1 MKNKVKHEEKIM
13 TIINNDYFEVVK
25 KEIIIHIR
33 AIFFNDFQ
41 IFKVKLSETRRTIPF
56 WYEMKPKNSRI
67 LIFVILRAKAIDTYS
82 WKNNGSLLRIF
93 Y

>member
-1 MKNKVKHEEKIM
+1 MKNKIKHEEKIM

-41 IFKVKLSETRRTIPF
+41 IFRIKLSYNSVS
-56 WYEMKPKNSRI
+56 YEMKPKNSRI
-67 LIFVILRAKAIDTYS
+67 LIF
-82 WKNNGSLLRIF
+82 
-93 Y
+93 